1 MTPVADRHPSLSLA
15 DAIQL
20 AGIVAVE
27 AAGGPAITF
36 APGRRDSWAHV
47 PEGRLFDPRGVA
59 DPAAALRAF
68 ADRLGMST
76 RHVVALAA
84 VHSLA
89 RWWPGPPVVD
99 AARRNRPPRFDNAF
113 FRGVLSG
120 AAQGDAWLLADPE
133 TRLLVQEYADN
144 EAALVCDYAA
154 AHEELAR
161 LGPRSRAPPPPPAP
175 EVGIIAVAVAAGV
188 AVAVVGGMALA
199 VAAWRRRRQRRVL

>member
-1 MTPVADRHPSLSLA
+1 MLTVAGKHPTLSLA

-20 AGIVAVE
+20 AGIAAVE

-36 APGRRDSWAHV
+36 APGRRDSWAHA

-59 DPAAALRAF
+59 DPAAALAAF
-68 ADRLGMST
+68 AARLGMSL

-89 RWWPGPPVVD
+89 RWWPGPPVD
-99 AARRNRPPRFDNAF
+99 GGRRGARPRFSNAF

-120 AAQGDAWLLADPE
+120 AAPGDAWLLADAE

-154 AHEELAR
+154 AHEELSR
-161 LGPRSRAPPPPPAP
+161 LGPRPRPAPPPAP
-175 EVGIIAVAVAAGV
+175 EVGVVALAVGVGV
-188 AVAVVGGMALA
+188 AVAVVAAGVVA
-199 VAAWRRRRQRRVL
+199 VAAWRRRRRRRVL